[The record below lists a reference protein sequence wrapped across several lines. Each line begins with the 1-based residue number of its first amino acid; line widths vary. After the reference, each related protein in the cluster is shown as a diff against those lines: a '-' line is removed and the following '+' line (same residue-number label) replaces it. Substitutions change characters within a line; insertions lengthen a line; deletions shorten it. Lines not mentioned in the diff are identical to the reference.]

1 MITFE
6 YRYDIIPEKREEFL
20 RWAREQAMPVWVKMP
35 EVKGFRV
42 YDEILLG
49 SPHRIVQIDVED
61 LGALGR
67 LLANPEVQRIVERLR
82 GFTMHLT
89 ESFLTLVFSK

>member
-6 YRYDIIPEKREEFL
+6 YRYDIIPERREEFL
-20 RWAREQAMPVWVKMP
+20 KWAREQAMPIWVKMP

-61 LGALGR
+61 LGTLGR
-67 LLANPEVQRIVERLR
+67 LLANPEVRQIVERLR
-82 GFTMHLT
+82 AFTTNLS

>member
-6 YRYDIIPEKREEFL
+6 YRYDIVPEKREEFL
-20 RWAREQAMPVWVKMP
+20 RWARKQAMPIWVKMP

-49 SPHRIVQIDVED
+49 SPQRIVQIDVED

-67 LLANPEVQRIVERLR
+67 LLANPEVQGIVEKLR
-82 GFTMHLT
+82 GFTTNLS